1 MGRDKMLKEYNEEKG
16 KLSSYVP
23 WICLIDKGVVLNKN
37 GTLQKTLKYRGY
49 DLDSSTVYELKNIN
63 AKLNDVIK
71 RLGQGWSLNVEAR
84 RKKCTDY
91 IEAKNEIL
99 AIDIIEKERKLNF
112 LENEHFESEYYLT
125 IVQLIPTDNS
135 KKVGEIFLEYAKKS
149 EILDKTLENFNKEF
163 KKILNLF
170 KEIFLEVTELDDEET
185 YTYLHSCVSVKKDK
199 VVVPEIPY
207 AMSNYL
213 CDSDLIGGLKPK
225 LAEKEIRCISIQGF
239 PNYTVPGFFDKLN
252 RLDIPYRWITR
263 FLMLS
268 KLEAL
273 SKMERKYKNI
283 FSQRLSLFQRVYAE
297 LTGEKEENSRKLN
310 EDALNKAN
318 EVRTQIAL
326 TTGDY
331 VSQGFYT
338 CTLIVDGDSI
348 DEVEE
353 RVDVISK
360 TINNMGFITIEE
372 SINSVEAFLGSIPG
386 NITNNI
392 RMPILNTITLSHL
405 LPVSSVWGG
414 DSWNKHLNAPP
425 LIYTKTKGSTP
436 FRFNI
441 HIEDIGH
448 SAIVGPT
455 GYGKSVLLGLIASS
469 FMKYKDSRVYFFDK
483 DASSRVLT
491 YAVGGEFH
499 DLGNDELSFQ
509 PLANIEIVEEKE
521 WAYGWILEILEQE
534 NIKVSPTQKE
544 KIWKALDNLA
554 KTPIELRTISNF
566 YTSVNDREI
575 KEALIPYKIGGALG
589 KYFDSDKDT
598 LNFSR
603 WQVFEMNQ
611 VINNKKG
618 ITPLLSYIFRR
629 IENSLDGNPCIIIL
643 DECWMFFDNP
653 IFAAKIRE
661 WLKVLRKKNCSVIFA
676 TQELG
681 DILNSKLF
689 TTVLDACQT
698 KVFLPNPNAFADNYI
713 PIYEK
718 FGLNK
723 TEIEIISKAT
733 KKKEYYYKSTKGSR
747 LFELDLKEK
756 TLSLIASS
764 DLAKQNK
771 AKELKEIY
779 RDANDFTREWL
790 SYGES
795 I

>member
-1 MGRDKMLKEYNEEKG
+1 MLKEYSEEKG

-84 RKKCTDY
+84 RKRCTDY
-91 IEAKNEIL
+91 IEAENEIL

-170 KEIFLEVTELDDEET
+170 KEIFLEVAELDDEET
-185 YTYLHSCVSVKKDK
+185 YTYLHSCVSTKTDK

-207 AMSNYL
+207 AMANYL
-213 CDSDLIGGLKPK
+213 CDSDLVGGLKPK
-225 LAEKEIRCISIQGF
+225 LRGKEIRCISIQGF
-239 PNYTVPGFFDKLN
+239 PNYTVPGFFDVLN
-252 RLDIPYRWITR
+252 RLNIPYRWITR

-273 SKMERKYKNI
+273 SKMEKKYKNI

-326 TTGDY
+326 TAGDY

-534 NIKVSPTQKE
+534 NVKVSPTQKE
-544 KIWKALDNLA
+544 KIWKALDNLS

-589 KYFDSDKDT
+589 RYFDSDKDT

-629 IENSLDGNPCIIIL
+629 IENSLDGSPYIIIL
-643 DECWMFFDNP
+643 DECWMFFDSP

-779 RDANDFTREWL
+779 RNANDFTREWL
-790 SYGES
+790 SYGEG

>member
-1 MGRDKMLKEYNEEKG
+1 MLKEYSEEKG

-84 RKKCTDY
+84 RKRCTDY
-91 IEAKNEIL
+91 IEAENEIL

-185 YTYLHSCVSVKKDK
+185 YTYLHSCVSTKTDK

-207 AMSNYL
+207 AMANYL
-213 CDSDLIGGLKPK
+213 CDSDLVGGLKPK
-225 LAEKEIRCISIQGF
+225 LRGKEIRCISIQGF
-239 PNYTVPGFFDKLN
+239 PNYTVPGFFDVLN
-252 RLDIPYRWITR
+252 RLNIPYRWITR

-273 SKMERKYKNI
+273 SKMEKKYKNI

-326 TTGDY
+326 TAGDY

-534 NIKVSPTQKE
+534 NVKVSPTQKE

-713 PIYEK
+713 PIYQK

>member
-1 MGRDKMLKEYNEEKG
+1 MLKEYSEEKG
-16 KLSSYVP
+16 KLSSYIP

-84 RKKCTDY
+84 RKRCTDY
-91 IEAKNEIL
+91 IEAENEIL

-112 LENEHFESEYYLT
+112 LENEYFESEYYLT

-185 YTYLHSCVSVKKDK
+185 YTYLHSCVSTKTDK
-199 VVVPEIPY
+199 IVVPEIPY
-207 AMSNYL
+207 AIANYL
-213 CDSDLIGGLKPK
+213 CDSDLVGGLKPK
-225 LAEKEIRCISIQGF
+225 LRGKEIRCISIQGF
-239 PNYTVPGFFDKLN
+239 PNYTVPGFFDVLN
-252 RLDIPYRWITR
+252 RLNIPYRWITR

-297 LTGEKEENSRKLN
+297 LTGEREENSRKLN

-326 TTGDY
+326 TMGDY

-360 TINNMGFITIEE
+360 TINNIGFITIEE

-414 DSWNKHLNAPP
+414 DSWNKHLNSPP

-534 NIKVSPTQKE
+534 NVKVSPTQKE

-629 IENSLDGNPCIIIL
+629 IENSLDGSPCIIIL

-713 PIYEK
+713 PIYQK

-790 SYGES
+790 SYGEG

>member
-1 MGRDKMLKEYNEEKG
+1 MLKEYSEEKG

-84 RKKCTDY
+84 RKRCTDY

-199 VVVPEIPY
+199 VIVPEIPY
-207 AMSNYL
+207 AMANYL
-213 CDSDLIGGLKPK
+213 CDSDLVGGLKPK
-225 LAEKEIRCISIQGF
+225 LRGKEIRCISIQGF
-239 PNYTVPGFFDKLN
+239 PNYTVPGFFDVLN
-252 RLDIPYRWITR
+252 RLNIPYRWITR

-326 TTGDY
+326 TMGDY

-338 CTLIVDGDSI
+338 CTLIVDGDSV

-353 RVDVISK
+353 RVDIISK

-534 NIKVSPTQKE
+534 NVKVSPTQKE

-629 IENSLDGNPCIIIL
+629 IENSLDGSPCIIIL

-713 PIYEK
+713 PIYQK

-779 RDANDFTREWL
+779 RNANDFTREWL

>member
-1 MGRDKMLKEYNEEKG
+1 MLKEYSEEKG
-16 KLSSYVP
+16 KLSSYIP

-71 RLGQGWSLNVEAR
+71 RFGQGWSLNVEAR
-84 RKKCTDY
+84 RKRCTDY
-91 IEAKNEIL
+91 IEAENEIL

-135 KKVGEIFLEYAKKS
+135 KKVGEIFLEYAKES

-185 YTYLHSCVSVKKDK
+185 YTYLHSCVSTKTDK

-207 AMSNYL
+207 AMANYL
-213 CDSDLIGGLKPK
+213 CDSDLVGGLKPK
-225 LAEKEIRCISIQGF
+225 LRGKEIRCISIQGF
-239 PNYTVPGFFDKLN
+239 PNYTVPGFFDVLN
-252 RLDIPYRWITR
+252 RLNIPYRWITR

-491 YAVGGEFH
+491 YAIGGEFH

-534 NIKVSPTQKE
+534 NVKVSPTQKE
-544 KIWKALDNLA
+544 KIWKVLDNLA

>member
-1 MGRDKMLKEYNEEKG
+1 MLKEYSEEKG

-84 RKKCTDY
+84 RKRCTDY
-91 IEAKNEIL
+91 IEAENEIL

-185 YTYLHSCVSVKKDK
+185 YTYLHSCVSTKTDK

-207 AMSNYL
+207 AMANYL
-213 CDSDLIGGLKPK
+213 CDSDLVGGLKPK
-225 LAEKEIRCISIQGF
+225 LRGKEIRCISIQGF
-239 PNYTVPGFFDKLN
+239 PNYTVPGFFDVLN
-252 RLDIPYRWITR
+252 RLNIPYRWITR

-326 TTGDY
+326 TMGDY

-338 CTLIVDGDSI
+338 CTLIVDGDSV

-353 RVDVISK
+353 RVDIISK

-509 PLANIEIVEEKE
+509 PLANIEIVAEKE

-534 NIKVSPTQKE
+534 NVKVSPTQKE

-629 IENSLDGNPCIIIL
+629 IENSLDGSPCIIIL
-643 DECWMFFDNP
+643 DECWMFFDSP

-756 TLSLIASS
+756 TLNLIASS

-790 SYGES
+790 SYGKG

>member
-1 MGRDKMLKEYNEEKG
+1 MLKEYSEEKG

-84 RKKCTDY
+84 RKRCTDY

-185 YTYLHSCVSVKKDK
+185 YTYLHSCVSTKTDK
-199 VVVPEIPY
+199 VIVPEIPY
-207 AMSNYL
+207 AMANYL
-213 CDSDLIGGLKPK
+213 CDSDLVGGLKPK
-225 LAEKEIRCISIQGF
+225 LRGKEIRCISIQGF
-239 PNYTVPGFFDKLN
+239 PNYTVPGFFDVLN
-252 RLDIPYRWITR
+252 RLNISYRWITR
-263 FLMLS
+263 FLILS

-326 TTGDY
+326 TMGDY

-713 PIYEK
+713 PIYQK

-764 DLAKQNK
+764 DLAKQSK

>member
-1 MGRDKMLKEYNEEKG
+1 MLKEYSEEKG

-84 RKKCTDY
+84 RKRCTDY
-91 IEAKNEIL
+91 IEAENEIL

-185 YTYLHSCVSVKKDK
+185 YTYLHSCVSTKTDK

-207 AMSNYL
+207 AMANYL
-213 CDSDLIGGLKPK
+213 CDSDLVGGLKPK
-225 LAEKEIRCISIQGF
+225 LRGKEIRCISIQGF
-239 PNYTVPGFFDKLN
+239 PNYTVPGFFDVLN
-252 RLDIPYRWITR
+252 RLNIPYRWITR

-469 FMKYKDSRVYFFDK
+469 FIKYKDSRVYFFDK

-554 KTPIELRTISNF
+554 KTPIEFRTISNF

-713 PIYEK
+713 PIYQK

>member
-1 MGRDKMLKEYNEEKG
+1 MLKEYSEEKG

-84 RKKCTDY
+84 RKRCTDY
-91 IEAKNEIL
+91 IEAENEIL

-112 LENEHFESEYYLT
+112 LENEYFESEYYLT

-185 YTYLHSCVSVKKDK
+185 YTYLHSCVSTKTDK
-199 VVVPEIPY
+199 IVVPEIPY
-207 AMSNYL
+207 AIANYL
-213 CDSDLIGGLKPK
+213 CDSDLVGGLKPK
-225 LAEKEIRCISIQGF
+225 LRGKEIRCISIQGF
-239 PNYTVPGFFDKLN
+239 PNYTVPGFFDVLN
-252 RLDIPYRWITR
+252 RLNIPYRWITR

-326 TTGDY
+326 TMGDY

-360 TINNMGFITIEE
+360 TINNIGFITIEE

-414 DSWNKHLNAPP
+414 DSWNKHLNSPP

-534 NIKVSPTQKE
+534 NVKVSPTQKE

-629 IENSLDGNPCIIIL
+629 IENSLDGSPCIIIL

-713 PIYEK
+713 PIYQK

-764 DLAKQNK
+764 DLPKQNK

-790 SYGES
+790 SYGEG

>member
-1 MGRDKMLKEYNEEKG
+1 MLKEYSEEKG
-16 KLSSYVP
+16 KLSSYIP

-84 RKKCTDY
+84 RKRCTDY

-185 YTYLHSCVSVKKDK
+185 YTYLHSCVSTKTDK
-199 VVVPEIPY
+199 VIVPEIPY
-207 AMSNYL
+207 AMANYL
-213 CDSDLIGGLKPK
+213 CDSDLVGGLKPK
-225 LAEKEIRCISIQGF
+225 LRGKEIRCISIQGF
-239 PNYTVPGFFDKLN
+239 PNYTVPGFFDVLN
-252 RLDIPYRWITR
+252 RLNIPYRWITR

-326 TTGDY
+326 TAGDY

-338 CTLIVDGDSI
+338 CTLIVDGDSV

-353 RVDVISK
+353 RVDIISK

-414 DSWNKHLNAPP
+414 DSWNKHLNVPP

-790 SYGES
+790 SYGEG

>member
-1 MGRDKMLKEYNEEKG
+1 MLKEYSEEKG

-84 RKKCTDY
+84 RKRCTDY

-185 YTYLHSCVSVKKDK
+185 YTYLHSCVSTKTDK
-199 VVVPEIPY
+199 VIVPEIPY
-207 AMSNYL
+207 AMANYL
-213 CDSDLIGGLKPK
+213 CDSDLVGGLKPK
-225 LAEKEIRCISIQGF
+225 LRGKEIRCISIQGF
-239 PNYTVPGFFDKLN
+239 PNYTVPGFFDVLN
-252 RLDIPYRWITR
+252 RLNIPYRWITR

-353 RVDVISK
+353 RVDLISK

-491 YAVGGEFH
+491 YAIGGEFH

-534 NIKVSPTQKE
+534 NVKVSPTQKE
-544 KIWKALDNLA
+544 KIWKVLDNLA

>member
-1 MGRDKMLKEYNEEKG
+1 
-16 KLSSYVP
+16 
-23 WICLIDKGVVLNKN
+23 
-37 GTLQKTLKYRGY
+37 
-49 DLDSSTVYELKNIN
+49 
-63 AKLNDVIK
+63 
-71 RLGQGWSLNVEAR
+71 
-84 RKKCTDY
+84 
-91 IEAKNEIL
+91 
-99 AIDIIEKERKLNF
+99 
-112 LENEHFESEYYLT
+112 
-125 IVQLIPTDNS
+125 
-135 KKVGEIFLEYAKKS
+135 
-149 EILDKTLENFNKEF
+149 
-163 KKILNLF
+163 
-170 KEIFLEVTELDDEET
+170 
-185 YTYLHSCVSVKKDK
+185 
-199 VVVPEIPY
+199 
-207 AMSNYL
+207 
-213 CDSDLIGGLKPK
+213 
-225 LAEKEIRCISIQGF
+225 
-239 PNYTVPGFFDKLN
+239 
-252 RLDIPYRWITR
+252 
-263 FLMLS
+263 MLS

-326 TTGDY
+326 TMGDY

-405 LPVSSVWGG
+405 LPVSSVCGG

-534 NIKVSPTQKE
+534 NVKVSPTQKE

-629 IENSLDGNPCIIIL
+629 IENSLDGSPCIIIL

-713 PIYEK
+713 PIYQK

-764 DLAKQNK
+764 DLPKQNK

>member
-1 MGRDKMLKEYNEEKG
+1 MLKEYSEEKG
-16 KLSSYVP
+16 KLSSYIP

-84 RKKCTDY
+84 RRKCTDY
-91 IEAKNEIL
+91 IEAENEIL

-273 SKMERKYKNI
+273 SKMEKKYKNI

-326 TTGDY
+326 TAGDY

-534 NIKVSPTQKE
+534 NVKVSPTQKE
-544 KIWKALDNLA
+544 KIWKALDNLS

-589 KYFDSDKDT
+589 RYFDSDKDT

-629 IENSLDGNPCIIIL
+629 IENSLDGSPYIIIL
-643 DECWMFFDNP
+643 DECWMFFDSP

-779 RDANDFTREWL
+779 RNANDFTREWL
-790 SYGES
+790 SYGEG

>member
-1 MGRDKMLKEYNEEKG
+1 MLKEYSEEKG

-84 RKKCTDY
+84 RKRCTDY
-91 IEAKNEIL
+91 IEAENEIL

-112 LENEHFESEYYLT
+112 LENEYFESEYYLT

-185 YTYLHSCVSVKKDK
+185 YTYLHSCVSTKTDK

-207 AMSNYL
+207 AMANYL
-213 CDSDLIGGLKPK
+213 CYIDLVGGLKTK
-225 LAEKEIRCISIQGF
+225 LRGKEIRCISIQGF
-239 PNYTVPGFFDKLN
+239 PNYTVPGFFDVLN
-252 RLDIPYRWITR
+252 RLNTPYRWITR

-297 LTGEKEENSRKLN
+297 LTGEREENSRKLN

-331 VSQGFYT
+331 VSQGFYA

-534 NIKVSPTQKE
+534 NVKVSPTQKE

-629 IENSLDGNPCIIIL
+629 IENSLDGSPCIIIL

-713 PIYEK
+713 PIYQK

-747 LFELDLKEK
+747 LFELDLKKK

-779 RDANDFTREWL
+779 RNANDFTREWL
-790 SYGES
+790 SYGEG

>member
-1 MGRDKMLKEYNEEKG
+1 MLKEYNEEKG

-84 RKKCTDY
+84 RKRCTDY
-91 IEAKNEIL
+91 IEAENEIL

-185 YTYLHSCVSVKKDK
+185 YTYLHSCVSTKIDK

-207 AMSNYL
+207 AMANYL
-213 CDSDLIGGLKPK
+213 CDSDLVGGLKPK
-225 LAEKEIRCISIQGF
+225 LRGKEIRCISIQGF
-239 PNYTVPGFFDKLN
+239 PNYTVPGFFDVLN
-252 RLDIPYRWITR
+252 RLNISYRWITR
-263 FLMLS
+263 FLILS

-790 SYGES
+790 SYGEG

>member
-1 MGRDKMLKEYNEEKG
+1 M
-16 KLSSYVP
+16 
-23 WICLIDKGVVLNKN
+23 
-37 GTLQKTLKYRGY
+37 
-49 DLDSSTVYELKNIN
+49 
-63 AKLNDVIK
+63 
-71 RLGQGWSLNVEAR
+71 
-84 RKKCTDY
+84 
-91 IEAKNEIL
+91 
-99 AIDIIEKERKLNF
+99 
-112 LENEHFESEYYLT
+112 
-125 IVQLIPTDNS
+125 
-135 KKVGEIFLEYAKKS
+135 
-149 EILDKTLENFNKEF
+149 
-163 KKILNLF
+163 
-170 KEIFLEVTELDDEET
+170 EVTELDDEET
-185 YTYLHSCVSVKKDK
+185 YAYLHSCVSTKTDK
-199 VVVPEIPY
+199 IVVPEIPY
-207 AMSNYL
+207 AMANYL
-213 CDSDLIGGLKPK
+213 CDSDLVGGLKPK
-225 LAEKEIRCISIQGF
+225 LRGKEIRCISIQGF
-239 PNYTVPGFFDKLN
+239 PNYTVPGFFDVLN
-252 RLDIPYRWITR
+252 RLNIPYRWITR

-469 FMKYKDSRVYFFDK
+469 FIKYKDSRVYFFDK

-509 PLANIEIVEEKE
+509 PLTKIEIVEEKE

-534 NIKVSPTQKE
+534 NVKVSPTQKE

-629 IENSLDGNPCIIIL
+629 IENSLDGSPCIIIL

-747 LFELDLKEK
+747 LFELDLKKK

>member
-1 MGRDKMLKEYNEEKG
+1 MLKEYSEEKG

-84 RKKCTDY
+84 RKRCTDY
-91 IEAKNEIL
+91 IEAENEIL

-185 YTYLHSCVSVKKDK
+185 YTYLHSCVSTKTDK

-207 AMSNYL
+207 AMANYL
-213 CDSDLIGGLKPK
+213 CDSDLVGGLKPK
-225 LAEKEIRCISIQGF
+225 LRGKEIRCISIQGF
-239 PNYTVPGFFDKLN
+239 PNYTVPGFFDILN
-252 RLDIPYRWITR
+252 RLNIPYRWITR

-326 TTGDY
+326 TAGDY

-353 RVDVISK
+353 RVDIISK

-372 SINSVEAFLGSIPG
+372 SINSVEAFLGSVPG

-469 FMKYKDSRVYFFDK
+469 FIKYKDSRVYFFDK

-534 NIKVSPTQKE
+534 NVKVSPTQKE

-589 KYFDSDKDT
+589 RYFDSDKDT

-629 IENSLDGNPCIIIL
+629 IENSLDGSPYIIIL
-643 DECWMFFDNP
+643 DECWMFFDSP

-779 RDANDFTREWL
+779 RNANDFTREWL

>member
-1 MGRDKMLKEYNEEKG
+1 MLKEYSEEKG

-84 RKKCTDY
+84 RKRCTDY
-91 IEAKNEIL
+91 IEAENEIL

-112 LENEHFESEYYLT
+112 LENEYFESEYYLT

-185 YTYLHSCVSVKKDK
+185 YTYLHSCVSTKTDK
-199 VVVPEIPY
+199 IVVPEIPY
-207 AMSNYL
+207 AIANYL
-213 CDSDLIGGLKPK
+213 CDSDLVGGLKPK
-225 LAEKEIRCISIQGF
+225 LRGKEIRCISIQGF
-239 PNYTVPGFFDKLN
+239 PNYTVPGFFDVLN
-252 RLDIPYRWITR
+252 RLNIPYRWITR

-326 TTGDY
+326 TMGDY

-414 DSWNKHLNAPP
+414 DSWNKHLNSPP

-534 NIKVSPTQKE
+534 NVKVSPTQKE

-629 IENSLDGNPCIIIL
+629 IENSLDGSPCIIIL
-643 DECWMFFDNP
+643 DECWMFFDSP

-661 WLKVLRKKNCSVIFA
+661 WLKVLRKKNSSVIFA

-713 PIYEK
+713 PIYQK

-790 SYGES
+790 SYGEG

>member
-1 MGRDKMLKEYNEEKG
+1 MLKEYSEEKG

-84 RKKCTDY
+84 RKRCTDY
-91 IEAKNEIL
+91 IEAENEIL

-185 YTYLHSCVSVKKDK
+185 YTYLHSCVSTKTDK

-207 AMSNYL
+207 AMANYL
-213 CDSDLIGGLKPK
+213 CDSDLVGGLKPK
-225 LAEKEIRCISIQGF
+225 LRGKEIRCISIQGF
-239 PNYTVPGFFDKLN
+239 PNYTVPGFFDVLN
-252 RLDIPYRWITR
+252 RLNIPYRWITR

-392 RMPILNTITLSHL
+392 RMPILNTVTLSHL

-534 NIKVSPTQKE
+534 NVKVSPTQKE

-713 PIYEK
+713 PIYQK

-764 DLAKQNK
+764 DLPKQNK

>member
-1 MGRDKMLKEYNEEKG
+1 MLKEYSEEKG

-84 RKKCTDY
+84 RKRCTDY

-185 YTYLHSCVSVKKDK
+185 YTYLHSCVSTKTDK

-207 AMSNYL
+207 AMANYL
-213 CDSDLIGGLKPK
+213 CDSDLVGGLKPK
-225 LAEKEIRCISIQGF
+225 LRGKEIRCISIQGF
-239 PNYTVPGFFDKLN
+239 PNYTVPGFFDVLN
-252 RLDIPYRWITR
+252 RLNISYRWITR

-469 FMKYKDSRVYFFDK
+469 FIKYKDSRVYFFDK

-534 NIKVSPTQKE
+534 NVKVSPTQKE

-779 RDANDFTREWL
+779 RNANDFTREWL

>member
-1 MGRDKMLKEYNEEKG
+1 MLKEYSEEKG

-84 RKKCTDY
+84 RKRCTDY

-185 YTYLHSCVSVKKDK
+185 YTYLHSCVSTKTDK

-207 AMSNYL
+207 AMANYL
-213 CDSDLIGGLKPK
+213 CDSDLVGGLKPK
-225 LAEKEIRCISIQGF
+225 LRGKEIRCISIQGF
-239 PNYTVPGFFDKLN
+239 PNYTVPGFFDVLN
-252 RLDIPYRWITR
+252 RLNISYRWITR
-263 FLMLS
+263 FLILS

-469 FMKYKDSRVYFFDK
+469 FIKYKDSRVYFFDK

-554 KTPIELRTISNF
+554 KTPIEFRTISNF

-779 RDANDFTREWL
+779 RNANDFTREWL

>member
-1 MGRDKMLKEYNEEKG
+1 MLKEYSEEKG
-16 KLSSYVP
+16 KLSSYIP

-71 RLGQGWSLNVEAR
+71 RFGQGWSLNVEAR
-84 RKKCTDY
+84 RKRCTDY
-91 IEAKNEIL
+91 IEAENEIL

-135 KKVGEIFLEYAKKS
+135 KKVGEIFLEYAKES

-185 YTYLHSCVSVKKDK
+185 YTYLHSCVSTKTDK

-207 AMSNYL
+207 AMANYL
-213 CDSDLIGGLKPK
+213 CDSDLVGGLKPK
-225 LAEKEIRCISIQGF
+225 LRGKEIRCISIQGF
-239 PNYTVPGFFDKLN
+239 PNYTVPGFFDVLN
-252 RLDIPYRWITR
+252 RLNISYRWITR

-491 YAVGGEFH
+491 YAIGGEFH

-534 NIKVSPTQKE
+534 NVKVSPTQKE
-544 KIWKALDNLA
+544 KIWKVLDNLA

>member
-1 MGRDKMLKEYNEEKG
+1 MLKEYSEEKG

-84 RKKCTDY
+84 RKRCTDY
-91 IEAKNEIL
+91 IEAENEIL

-112 LENEHFESEYYLT
+112 LENEYFESEYYLT

-185 YTYLHSCVSVKKDK
+185 YTYLHSCVSTKTDK
-199 VVVPEIPY
+199 IVVPEIPY
-207 AMSNYL
+207 AIANYL
-213 CDSDLIGGLKPK
+213 CDSDLVGGLKPK
-225 LAEKEIRCISIQGF
+225 LRGKEIRCISIQGF
-239 PNYTVPGFFDKLN
+239 PNYTVPGFFDVLN
-252 RLDIPYRWITR
+252 RLNIPYRWITR

-297 LTGEKEENSRKLN
+297 LTGEREENSRKLN

-338 CTLIVDGDSI
+338 CTLLVDGDSI

-360 TINNMGFITIEE
+360 TINNIGFITIEE

-414 DSWNKHLNAPP
+414 DSWNKHLNSPP

-534 NIKVSPTQKE
+534 NVKVSPTQKE

-629 IENSLDGNPCIIIL
+629 IENSLDGSPCIIIL

-713 PIYEK
+713 PIYQK

-764 DLAKQNK
+764 DLPKQNK

>member
-1 MGRDKMLKEYNEEKG
+1 MLKEYSEEKG

-84 RKKCTDY
+84 RKRCTDY
-91 IEAKNEIL
+91 IEAENEIL

-170 KEIFLEVTELDDEET
+170 KEIFLEVTELNDEET
-185 YTYLHSCVSVKKDK
+185 YTYLHSCVSTKTDK
-199 VVVPEIPY
+199 IVVPEIPY
-207 AMSNYL
+207 AIANYL
-213 CDSDLIGGLKPK
+213 CDSDLVGGLKPK
-225 LAEKEIRCISIQGF
+225 LRGKEIRCISIQGF
-239 PNYTVPGFFDKLN
+239 PNYTVPGFFDVLN
-252 RLDIPYRWITR
+252 RLNIPYRWITR

-326 TTGDY
+326 TMGDY

-534 NIKVSPTQKE
+534 NVKVSPTQKE

-589 KYFDSDKDT
+589 RYFDSDKDT

-629 IENSLDGNPCIIIL
+629 IENSLDGSPYIIIL
-643 DECWMFFDNP
+643 DECWMFFDSP

-779 RDANDFTREWL
+779 RNANDFTREWL
-790 SYGES
+790 SYGEG

>member
-1 MGRDKMLKEYNEEKG
+1 MLKEYSEEKG

-84 RKKCTDY
+84 RKRCTDY
-91 IEAKNEIL
+91 IEAENEIL

-185 YTYLHSCVSVKKDK
+185 YTYLHSCVSTKTDK
-199 VVVPEIPY
+199 VIVPEIPY
-207 AMSNYL
+207 AMANYL
-213 CDSDLIGGLKPK
+213 CDSDLVGGLKPK
-225 LAEKEIRCISIQGF
+225 LRGKEIRCISIQGF
-239 PNYTVPGFFDKLN
+239 PNYTVPGFFDVLN
-252 RLDIPYRWITR
+252 RLNIPYRWITR

-491 YAVGGEFH
+491 YAIGGEFH

-534 NIKVSPTQKE
+534 NVKVSPTQKE
-544 KIWKALDNLA
+544 KIWKVLDNLA

-764 DLAKQNK
+764 DLPKQNK

-779 RDANDFTREWL
+779 RNANDFTREWL

>member
-1 MGRDKMLKEYNEEKG
+1 MLKEYSEEKG

-84 RKKCTDY
+84 RKRCTDY
-91 IEAKNEIL
+91 IEAENEIL

-185 YTYLHSCVSVKKDK
+185 YTYLHSCVSTKTDK

-207 AMSNYL
+207 AMANYL
-213 CDSDLIGGLKPK
+213 CDSDLVGGLKPK
-225 LAEKEIRCISIQGF
+225 LRGKEIRCISIQGF
-239 PNYTVPGFFDKLN
+239 PNYTVPGFFDVLN
-252 RLDIPYRWITR
+252 RLNIPYRWITR
-263 FLMLS
+263 FLILS

-491 YAVGGEFH
+491 YAIGGEFH

-534 NIKVSPTQKE
+534 NVKVSPTQKE

-598 LNFSR
+598 LNFLR

-790 SYGES
+790 SYGEG

>member
-1 MGRDKMLKEYNEEKG
+1 MLKEYSEEKG

-71 RLGQGWSLNVEAR
+71 RLSQGWSLNVEAR
-84 RKKCTDY
+84 RKRCTDY

-185 YTYLHSCVSVKKDK
+185 YTYLHSCVSTKTDK

-207 AMSNYL
+207 AMANYL
-213 CDSDLIGGLKPK
+213 CDSDLVGGLKPK
-225 LAEKEIRCISIQGF
+225 LRGKEIRCISIQGF
-239 PNYTVPGFFDKLN
+239 PNYTVPGFFDVLN
-252 RLDIPYRWITR
+252 RLNISYRWITR
-263 FLMLS
+263 FLILS

-589 KYFDSDKDT
+589 RYFDSDKDT

-779 RDANDFTREWL
+779 RNANDFTREWL
-790 SYGES
+790 SYGEG

>member
-1 MGRDKMLKEYNEEKG
+1 MLKEYSEEKG

-84 RKKCTDY
+84 RKRCTDY

-199 VVVPEIPY
+199 VIVPEIPY
-207 AMSNYL
+207 AMANYL
-213 CDSDLIGGLKPK
+213 CDSDLVGGLKPK
-225 LAEKEIRCISIQGF
+225 LRGKEIRCISIQGF
-239 PNYTVPGFFDKLN
+239 PNYTVPGFFDVLN
-252 RLDIPYRWITR
+252 RLNIPYRWITR

-326 TTGDY
+326 TMGDY

-414 DSWNKHLNAPP
+414 NSWNKHLNAPP

-534 NIKVSPTQKE
+534 NVKVSPTQKE

-629 IENSLDGNPCIIIL
+629 IENSLDGSPCIIIL

-713 PIYEK
+713 PIYQK

-790 SYGES
+790 SYGEG

>member
-1 MGRDKMLKEYNEEKG
+1 MLKEYSEEKG
-16 KLSSYVP
+16 KLSSYIP

-91 IEAKNEIL
+91 IEAENEIL

-185 YTYLHSCVSVKKDK
+185 YTYLHSCVSTKTDK

-207 AMSNYL
+207 AMANYL
-213 CDSDLIGGLKPK
+213 CDSDLVGGLKPK
-225 LAEKEIRCISIQGF
+225 LRGKEIRCISIQGF
-239 PNYTVPGFFDKLN
+239 PNYTVPGFFDVLN
-252 RLDIPYRWITR
+252 RLNIPYRWITR
-263 FLMLS
+263 FLILS

-273 SKMERKYKNI
+273 SKMEKKYKNI

-326 TTGDY
+326 TAGDY

-353 RVDVISK
+353 RVDIISK

-372 SINSVEAFLGSIPG
+372 SINSVEAFLGSVPG

-405 LPVSSVWGG
+405 LPISSVWGG

-534 NIKVSPTQKE
+534 NVKVSPTQKE
-544 KIWKALDNLA
+544 KIWKALDNLS

-589 KYFDSDKDT
+589 RYFDSDKDT

-629 IENSLDGNPCIIIL
+629 IENSLDGSPYIIIL
-643 DECWMFFDNP
+643 DECWMFFDSP

-790 SYGES
+790 SYGEG

>member
-1 MGRDKMLKEYNEEKG
+1 MLKEYSEEKG

-84 RKKCTDY
+84 RKRCTDY
-91 IEAKNEIL
+91 IEAENEIL

-185 YTYLHSCVSVKKDK
+185 YTYLHSCVSTKTDK
-199 VVVPEIPY
+199 VIVPEIPY
-207 AMSNYL
+207 AMANYL
-213 CDSDLIGGLKPK
+213 CDSDLVGGLKPK
-225 LAEKEIRCISIQGF
+225 LRGKEIRCISIQGF
-239 PNYTVPGFFDKLN
+239 PNYTVPGFFDVLN
-252 RLDIPYRWITR
+252 RLNIPYRWITR
-263 FLMLS
+263 FLILF

-326 TTGDY
+326 TMGDY

-414 DSWNKHLNAPP
+414 DSWNKHLNSPP

-491 YAVGGEFH
+491 YAIGGEFH

-534 NIKVSPTQKE
+534 NVKVSPTQKE
-544 KIWKALDNLA
+544 KIWKVLDNLA

>member
-1 MGRDKMLKEYNEEKG
+1 MLKEYSEEKG

-84 RKKCTDY
+84 RKRCTDY
-91 IEAKNEIL
+91 IEAENEIL

-185 YTYLHSCVSVKKDK
+185 YTYLHSCVSTKTDK
-199 VVVPEIPY
+199 VIVPEIPY
-207 AMSNYL
+207 AMANYL
-213 CDSDLIGGLKPK
+213 CDSDLVGGLKPK
-225 LAEKEIRCISIQGF
+225 LRGKEIRCISIQGF
-239 PNYTVPGFFDKLN
+239 PNYTVPGFFDVLN
-252 RLDIPYRWITR
+252 RLNIPYRWITR

-509 PLANIEIVEEKE
+509 PLADIEIVEEKE

-534 NIKVSPTQKE
+534 NVKVSPTQKE
-544 KIWKALDNLA
+544 KIWKVLDNLA

-713 PIYEK
+713 PIYQK

-764 DLAKQNK
+764 DLPKQNK

-779 RDANDFTREWL
+779 RNANDFTREWL

>member
-1 MGRDKMLKEYNEEKG
+1 MLKEYSEEKG

-37 GTLQKTLKYRGY
+37 GTLQKTLRYRGY

-84 RKKCTDY
+84 RKRCTDY
-91 IEAKNEIL
+91 IEAENEIL

-185 YTYLHSCVSVKKDK
+185 YTYLHSCVSTKIDK

-207 AMSNYL
+207 AMANYL
-213 CDSDLIGGLKPK
+213 CDSDLVGGLKPK
-225 LAEKEIRCISIQGF
+225 LRGKEIRCISIQGF
-239 PNYTVPGFFDKLN
+239 PNYTVPGFFDVLN
-252 RLDIPYRWITR
+252 RLNISYRWITR

-790 SYGES
+790 SYGEG

>member
-1 MGRDKMLKEYNEEKG
+1 MLKEYSEEKG
-16 KLSSYVP
+16 KLSSYIP

-84 RKKCTDY
+84 RKRCADY

-185 YTYLHSCVSVKKDK
+185 YTYLHSCVSTKTDK
-199 VVVPEIPY
+199 VIVPEIPY
-207 AMSNYL
+207 AMANYL
-213 CDSDLIGGLKPK
+213 CDSDLVGGLKPK
-225 LAEKEIRCISIQGF
+225 LRGKEIRCISIQGF
-239 PNYTVPGFFDKLN
+239 PNYTVPGFFDVLN
-252 RLDIPYRWITR
+252 RLNIPYRWITR
-263 FLMLS
+263 FLILS

-353 RVDVISK
+353 RVDLISK

-469 FMKYKDSRVYFFDK
+469 FIKYKDSRVYFFDK
-483 DASSRVLT
+483 DLK
-491 YAVGGEFH
+491 
-499 DLGNDELSFQ
+499 
-509 PLANIEIVEEKE
+509 IVEIKNEVSFSYNKKANREGSGKIEVFDIPNPESLYVSILHNKEYITSGFITEIQIGNKAVSISFNTFEALLKNYKLPKIFNGFKGMSEKE
-521 WAYGWILEILEQE
+521 II
-534 NIKVSPTQKE
+534 T
-544 KIWKALDNLA
+544 NLFYSFF
-554 KTPIELRTISNF
+554 PII
-566 YTSVNDREI
+566 
-575 KEALIPYKIGGALG
+575 
-589 KYFDSDKDT
+589 
-598 LNFSR
+598 
-603 WQVFEMNQ
+603 
-611 VINNKKG
+611 
-618 ITPLLSYIFRR
+618 
-629 IENSLDGNPCIIIL
+629 
-643 DECWMFFDNP
+643 
-653 IFAAKIRE
+653 
-661 WLKVLRKKNCSVIFA
+661 
-676 TQELG
+676 
-681 DILNSKLF
+681 NSKKTDF
-689 TTVLDACQT
+689 SQI
-698 KVFLPNPNAFADNYI
+698 ADNYGQNASLLPNVLHAENI
-713 PIYEK
+713 VFAKIKDGDLHLDFDVEEEK
-718 FGLNK
+718 KNNFR
-723 TEIEIISKAT
+723 
-733 KKKEYYYKSTKGSR
+733 Y
-747 LFELDLKEK
+747 
-756 TLSLIASS
+756 
-764 DLAKQNK
+764 
-771 AKELKEIY
+771 AKEGTVV
-779 RDANDFTREWL
+779 FTFDLGKPSPIENIINNQRL
-790 SYGES
+790 SKRILHS
-795 I
+795 K

>member
-1 MGRDKMLKEYNEEKG
+1 MLKEYSEEKG

-84 RKKCTDY
+84 RKRCTDY

-135 KKVGEIFLEYAKKS
+135 KKVGDIFLEYAKKS

-185 YTYLHSCVSVKKDK
+185 YTYLHSCVSTKTDK
-199 VVVPEIPY
+199 VIVPEIPY
-207 AMSNYL
+207 AMANYL
-213 CDSDLIGGLKPK
+213 CDSDLVGGLKPK
-225 LAEKEIRCISIQGF
+225 LRGKEIRCISIQGF
-239 PNYTVPGFFDKLN
+239 PNYTVPGFFDVLN
-252 RLDIPYRWITR
+252 RLNISYRWITR
-263 FLMLS
+263 FLILS

-713 PIYEK
+713 PIYQK

-779 RDANDFTREWL
+779 KDANDFTREWL
-790 SYGES
+790 SYGEG

>member
-1 MGRDKMLKEYNEEKG
+1 MLKEYSEEKG

-84 RKKCTDY
+84 RKRCTDY

-185 YTYLHSCVSVKKDK
+185 YTYLHSCVSTKTDK

-207 AMSNYL
+207 AMANYL
-213 CDSDLIGGLKPK
+213 CDSDLVGGLKPK
-225 LAEKEIRCISIQGF
+225 LRGKEIRCISIQGF
-239 PNYTVPGFFDKLN
+239 PNYTVPGFFDVLN
-252 RLDIPYRWITR
+252 RLNIPYRWITR

-469 FMKYKDSRVYFFDK
+469 FIKYKDSRVYFFDK

-534 NIKVSPTQKE
+534 NVKVSPTQKE

-713 PIYEK
+713 PIYQK

-779 RDANDFTREWL
+779 RNANDFTREWL

>member
-1 MGRDKMLKEYNEEKG
+1 MLKEYSEEKG

-84 RKKCTDY
+84 RKRCTDY
-91 IEAKNEIL
+91 IEAENEIL

-112 LENEHFESEYYLT
+112 LENEYFESEYYLT

-185 YTYLHSCVSVKKDK
+185 YTYLHSCVSTKTDK
-199 VVVPEIPY
+199 IVVPEIPY
-207 AMSNYL
+207 AIANYL
-213 CDSDLIGGLKPK
+213 CDSDLVGGLKPK
-225 LAEKEIRCISIQGF
+225 LRGKEIRCISIQGF
-239 PNYTVPGFFDKLN
+239 PNYTVPGFFDVLN
-252 RLDIPYRWITR
+252 RLNIPYRWITR

-326 TTGDY
+326 TMGDY

-360 TINNMGFITIEE
+360 TINNIGFITIEE

-414 DSWNKHLNAPP
+414 DSWNKHLNSPP

-534 NIKVSPTQKE
+534 NVKVSPTQKE

-629 IENSLDGNPCIIIL
+629 IENSLDGSPCIIIL

-713 PIYEK
+713 PIYQK

-790 SYGES
+790 SYGEG

>member
-1 MGRDKMLKEYNEEKG
+1 MLKEYSEEKG

-84 RKKCTDY
+84 RKRCTDY
-91 IEAKNEIL
+91 IEAENEIL

-185 YTYLHSCVSVKKDK
+185 YTYLHSCVSTKTDK

-207 AMSNYL
+207 AMANYL
-213 CDSDLIGGLKPK
+213 CDSDLVGGLKPK
-225 LAEKEIRCISIQGF
+225 LRGKEIRCISIQGF
-239 PNYTVPGFFDKLN
+239 PNYTVPGFFDVLN
-252 RLDIPYRWITR
+252 RLNIPYRWITR

-273 SKMERKYKNI
+273 SKMEKKYKNI

-326 TTGDY
+326 TAGDY

-534 NIKVSPTQKE
+534 NVKVSPTQKE

-779 RDANDFTREWL
+779 RNANDFTREWL

>member
-1 MGRDKMLKEYNEEKG
+1 MLKEYSEEKG

-84 RKKCTDY
+84 RKRCTDY
-91 IEAKNEIL
+91 IEAENEIL

-112 LENEHFESEYYLT
+112 LENEYFESEYYLT

-185 YTYLHSCVSVKKDK
+185 YTYLHSCVSTKTDK
-199 VVVPEIPY
+199 VIVPEIPY
-207 AMSNYL
+207 AMANYL
-213 CDSDLIGGLKPK
+213 CDSDLVGGLKPK
-225 LAEKEIRCISIQGF
+225 LRGKEIRCISIQGF
-239 PNYTVPGFFDKLN
+239 PNYTVPGFFDVLN
-252 RLDIPYRWITR
+252 RLNIPYRWITR
-263 FLMLS
+263 FLILS

-297 LTGEKEENSRKLN
+297 LTGEREENSRKLN

-326 TTGDY
+326 TMGDY

-360 TINNMGFITIEE
+360 TINNIGFITIEE

-534 NIKVSPTQKE
+534 NVKVSPTQKE

-629 IENSLDGNPCIIIL
+629 IENSLDGSPCIIIL

-661 WLKVLRKKNCSVIFA
+661 WLKVLRKKNSSVIFA

-790 SYGES
+790 SYGKGV
-795 I
+795 

>member
-1 MGRDKMLKEYNEEKG
+1 MLKEYSEEKG

-84 RKKCTDY
+84 RKRCTDY
-91 IEAKNEIL
+91 IEAENEIL

-185 YTYLHSCVSVKKDK
+185 YTYLHSCVSTKTDK
-199 VVVPEIPY
+199 VIVPEIPY
-207 AMSNYL
+207 AMANYL
-213 CDSDLIGGLKPK
+213 CDSDLVGGLKPK
-225 LAEKEIRCISIQGF
+225 LRGKEIRCISIQGF
-239 PNYTVPGFFDKLN
+239 PNYTVPGFFDVLN
-252 RLDIPYRWITR
+252 RLNIPYRWITR
-263 FLMLS
+263 FLILS

-326 TTGDY
+326 TAGDY

-353 RVDVISK
+353 RVDIISK

-372 SINSVEAFLGSIPG
+372 SINSVEAFLGSVPG

-414 DSWNKHLNAPP
+414 DSWNKHLNVPP

-534 NIKVSPTQKE
+534 NVKVSPTQKE

>member
-1 MGRDKMLKEYNEEKG
+1 MLKEYSEEKG

-84 RKKCTDY
+84 RKRCTDY

-185 YTYLHSCVSVKKDK
+185 YTYLHSCVSTKIDK

-207 AMSNYL
+207 AMANYL
-213 CDSDLIGGLKPK
+213 CDSDLVGGLKPK
-225 LAEKEIRCISIQGF
+225 LRGKEIRCISIQGF
-239 PNYTVPGFFDKLN
+239 PNYTVPGFFDVLN
-252 RLDIPYRWITR
+252 RLNISYRWITR
-263 FLMLS
+263 FLILS

-534 NIKVSPTQKE
+534 NVKVSPTQKE

-713 PIYEK
+713 PIYQK